1 MGVYG
6 ISMNNK
12 SESTYENA
20 LVTDG
25 KLEMYLTS
33 RVLYLEIM
41 DLQFQ
46 VNYRQ
51 VWEYQWLLW

>member
-41 DLQFQ
+41 DLQF
-46 VNYRQ
+46 
-51 VWEYQWLLW
+51 